1 MYGREEFRTES
12 CLPKKWCV
20 HSSLNYP
27 FSRNI
32 FCQNFQKIFLL
43 DGFLDIWFAESTGM
57 VKSTLSLFRLLFRP
71 YLICINTFKPDK
83 FGIRFLKMKKKINIH
98 WNEFNDF
105 CMLQLVSITSL
116 EIQSFL
122 QSFIFS
128 LSVTICLDLS
138 QPFQGFNH

>member
-83 FGIRFLKMKKKINIH
+83 FGIRFLKMKKKNQYSLKRIQWFLYASISFYNIVG
-98 WNEFNDF
+98 N
-105 CMLQLVSITSL
+105 S
-116 EIQSFL
+116 
-122 QSFIFS
+122 IFS
-128 LSVTICLDLS
+128 PKFYFFSVCDDLS
-138 QPFQGFNH
+138 WFVSAIPRI